1 MAEKKMCPHC
11 GGTLFMGAITRACI
25 VEVFAPDKDGDEESY
40 NVSKETKD
48 KYSIDVVKC
57 IRCKR
62 DVTKDELITGVT
74 CKECGRPVAPSDL
87 NKDGICSVCEAKKT
101 RSELANASQ
110 DDLIR
115 MLLEAEKRSSSVAE
129 KISKKVEKAEEVAL
143 TSATEDT
150 ASEDTETEKEESED
164 KTSDK
169 DSGTKKRAKAPR
181 GRKKNTNETVEGD
194 EEKSETVEESTEQPA
209 EETKEVETVAEEDVK
224 KAVDDI
230 ANSQEAPFPDFPGMN
245 APESEPVAAPASE
258 ESVNNPMETPS
269 EEDVNAPEPFQMFD
283 ENEEPF

>member
-1 MAEKKMCPHC
+1 MATKKMCPHC
-11 GGTLFMGAITRACI
+11 GGTMFMGAITRACI
-25 VEVFAPDKDGDEESY
+25 VEVFAPDKEGEEESF

-62 DVTKDELITGVT
+62 DVSKDELITGVV
-74 CKECGRPVAPSDL
+74 CKECGRPVTPDDL

-115 MLLEAEKRSSSVAE
+115 MLLEAEKRSSSVSE
-129 KISKKVEKAEEVAL
+129 KISKKVEQAEAVNNSANEDTADDTTVDAKAEES
-143 TSATEDT
+143 TG
-150 ASEDTETEKEESED
+150 KE
-164 KTSDK
+164 
-169 DSGTKKRAKAPR
+169 TKKRAKAPR
-181 GRKKNTNETVEGD
+181 GRKKNTDEAAENNKPETEDKPAD
-194 EEKSETVEESTEQPA
+194 ENKSEKQS
-209 EETKEVETVAEEDVK
+209 EDVK
-224 KAVDDI
+224 EAVDDL

-245 APESEPVAAPASE
+245 TPTESEPQVAEDSSKKPESVQENNKPEDE
-258 ESVNNPMETPS
+258 ESVN
-269 EEDVNAPEPFQMFD
+269 AQEPFQMFD